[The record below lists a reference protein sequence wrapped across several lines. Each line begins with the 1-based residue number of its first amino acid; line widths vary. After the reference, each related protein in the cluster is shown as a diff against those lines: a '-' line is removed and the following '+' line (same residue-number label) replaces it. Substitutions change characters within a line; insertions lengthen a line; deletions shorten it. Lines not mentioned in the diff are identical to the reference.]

1 MLLMLMEQH
10 LIFKKYIE
18 TIRYNKDIEGVVVR
32 FDDGHMIKIKCDDY
46 LIRHRSKDAISKP
59 RHICEAILNE
69 VIDDIRAYV
78 TDEDRNQI
86 NIIEKELWN
95 LIGELSSEI
104 ENKYKDFYQRYNGDK
119 KRFAI
124 ENIKLL
130 DKIILNG
137 IFSLWSGKH
146 INQYVLQLFKDNVNQ
161 DKKWSEFLNQLKTDK
176 KYILS

>member
-1 MLLMLMEQH
+1 M
-10 LIFKKYIE
+10 
-18 TIRYNKDIEGVVVR
+18 
-32 FDDGHMIKIKCDDY
+32 
-46 LIRHRSKDAISKP
+46 
-59 RHICEAILNE
+59 
-69 VIDDIRAYV
+69 
-78 TDEDRNQI
+78 
-86 NIIEKELWN
+86 
-95 LIGELSSEI
+95 SSEI